1 MAKPPA
7 EVSFPGDKS
16 RRKKIRMRGI
26 KQASKEIQQRLGGNL
41 EGLLDDP
48 EVFMPEIR
56 GELDRS
62 LFSKDKMVKTLKELT
77 TVASKCNDPRW
88 LRKRMAKRGGDPV
101 CNALAGSLLA
111 ASEELHTT
119 VAVFKNPLYGVAD
132 RTSGV

>member
-26 KQASKEIQQRLGGNL
+26 KQASKEIQQRLAGNL

-62 LFSKDKMVKTLKELT
+62 LFSKDKMVKTLKELS
-77 TVASKCNDPRW
+77 TVASQ
-88 LRKRMAKRGGDPV
+88 
-101 CNALAGSLLA
+101 
-111 ASEELHTT
+111 ELTEII
-119 VAVFKNPLYGVAD
+119 
-132 RTSGV
+132 R